1 MNKKQL
7 AKLLIKHPEIKA
19 LYESQEFDASIINKI
34 VAEEIMREDEDEE
47 GEGRVSKAD
56 KQARATLDAVEDSE
70 LRPVNC
76 KKDDISCL
84 KQEIAAAK
92 TEAELKELAKDV
104 EDLDP
109 GHQGLL
115 NALEAAKAR
124 IEGSGSEAPPAE
136 EEDPVKKE
144 LIQSMKSEI
153 EFLKSLLSDP
163 NEMPLDKEEYEQ
175 AIDEYIEK
183 LEEMG
188 VEVAKTDSIEDD
200 KAFVKSVA
208 DSKPE
213 IEKEANAVKAAE
225 EDDFAEKFSDL
236 DAAIMAALKGSK
248 DAATAAND
256 ELDLS
261 DIEIEDDGSD
271 NPAGSGLKI
280 DNSSSSEVTR
290 DDYDD
295 QIIGMK
301 DAIPEED
308 KKQFIKNLKSKSPNP
323 TIERI
328 LGSFKSYLEMF
339 DNQQHVENILK
350 VFEPDQQMELPADN
364 EQPATEEGTAA
375 AIEAIVDKVPAEVE
389 DIEPADVEEAEEEL
403 ETEIEASPEKQVNAE
418 ELKTKVEKK
427 KMGTDDKRSLS
438 NKIHRLKNENRFD
451 EIAKI
456 IEILGKANSTLDELQ
471 SVWPTA
477 KGSRLQGYKAAL
489 SNLPEG
495 VRTAITKANEIMNS
509 NPESEEAQ
517 QVVTAAAA
525 EVEKAITT
533 FEEKIEKFRN
543 TSAEKL
549 AAKSGKQAGDYTS
562 MKVMQNP
569 YFAMFLAQQ
578 LAKANLSESILREE
592 ANFDTDLLQK
602 AINDNKEEVG
612 IIATDSGLDL
622 ATAIKEK
629 FGIDIQAQPKDTSMK
644 DVANEI
650 KPKYEEKMGS
660 EKGLKKFLN
669 DLFVSNKNED
679 GTFDLEAVKAEADRQ
694 LNLDNADGQD
704 SGEDSGIESGEADE
718 IIATTLQSLNSN
730 VEAFPELLANDQFKS
745 LLAMTLRNSNSD
757 SSQSSDNTADSDE
770 ELVDADSNSTMQE
783 SLSGIYLTEEDPAPP
798 IQSDEEE
805 NLPPKTQSDEETGS
819 TMSTDEASGLFNEI
833 QEMQKLFDGQE
844 NLKTINVMDLAK
856 KAFGEI
862 PEAGEV
868 ETKTAE
874 QAAEDGNTASGIDAR
889 KEQASAIE
897 IYSALIQ
904 PMDDFFSTD
913 QAQRLGFMEQFLL
926 ESQSKMLWNLIGNL
940 TLIAEK
946 GKAKAFTN
954 RAEKEAARLSGD
966 GAPEAEVEQTAEPEV
981 QAEAQFNPFKR
992 DKEPVEISKEDQ
1004 ISLKTDLKALLQT
1017 LRATKS
1023 MIGSYERNMTKVS
1036 VDPGLDGSALKE
1048 QLDQYLPMVQKSIAK
1063 IVERANEAFIKATEL
1078 NAPKEEPEVSQPA
1091 DATSPPPTPDAEPEI
1106 TQEGMINAIF
1116 EAMQPALHEMSLMQ
1130 EESRGETINRV
1141 DSVYKKM
1148 RLIYAPVGDGED
1160 SEGLRGF
1167 METGDRARTIQ
1178 QAEKMLELATKEDFI
1193 KLFPG
1198 GRIGEGG
1205 MPATVNAA
1213 TETMNREIKKLVL
1226 IMRDVVTLASKSVI
1240 PHSKLVEIVKS
1251 LSTISKSLYNSFGAK
1266 MMISGESLAQIETRL
1281 GEDESNKSLTDQETK
1296 PGIMDK
1302 LGTLTGKAGE
1312 LAGKGLE
1319 KLKQMFS
1326 WMNEETRKLLLKLFG
1341 EESELIDG
1349 LSNSDLPEEQ
1359 QGALIEEIIDSKS
1372 WFENL
1377 ENNKQVAVGMFGNN
1391 LIRIRGINEVKFGP
1405 LKKLATEIE
1414 TDNKKVLKAFRELEK
1429 PQQDVI
1435 EEVMRDDSDNI
1446 VQYLKTILRI
1456 VEKIGEEAAEE
1467 LIALPELDKNR
1478 AKMKDPDD
1486 VDGEESPF
1494 PDIDSRDPKEPTP
1507 EMNDLL
1513 SRFATFIKRTG
1524 VLNEDIGKV
1533 FTMLGGKDSKK
1544 FGKSLGKSFKKE
1556 ELEQLRD
1563 YFSTPEAVTA
1573 FLEMHFGDDEVYQY
1587 NKLPDK
1593 EKRLKALTKG
1603 LEDAMKAKEGEV
1615 PEPESLGSEDE
1626 EVFPSIDSD
1635 SGSKEFDEKEE
1646 YKNTVK
1652 TASNYLKT
1660 VKSGKVGEI
1669 VKPMLDSLIQKNKQ
1683 SETKLYPQKV
1693 ISMFAKVIMI
1703 LMDQLESQGV
1713 LSEQSQ
1719 SFGKFYAQQFKKD
1732 IKKTPS
1738 WKLPVPERDWIMSNI
1753 EDKDLMALISM
1764 IRKHHKEIK
1773 SNFESSGAKL
1783 DIEEALKPIIEKML
1797 KEHYNH

>member
-1 MNKKQL
+1 MHELWKND
-7 AKLLIKHPEIKA
+7 IK
-19 LYESQEFDASIINKI
+19 
-34 VAEEIMREDEDEE
+34 
-47 GEGRVSKAD
+47 
-56 KQARATLDAVEDSE
+56 
-70 LRPVNC
+70 
-76 KKDDISCL
+76 
-84 KQEIAAAK
+84 
-92 TEAELKELAKDV
+92 
-104 EDLDP
+104 
-109 GHQGLL
+109 
-115 NALEAAKAR
+115 AAKAR
-124 IEGSGSEAPPAE
+124 IEGGSTNDSK
-136 EEDPVKKE
+136 EDPVKKE

-153 EFLKSLLSDP
+153 EFLKSLLNDP
-163 NEMPLDKEEYEQ
+163 KTMPLDKEEYKE
-175 AIDEYIEK
+175 AIGEYTKK
-183 LEEMG
+183 LEQMG
-188 VEVAKTDSIEDD
+188 VAVASTPSAEDD
-200 KAFVKSVA
+200 KAFVQSIQDK
-208 DSKPE
+208 KPE
-213 IEKEANAVKAAE
+213 IEKAADAVKAAG
-225 EDDFAEKFSDL
+225 DDEFAEKFSDL

-549 AAKSGKQAGDYTS
+549 AAKSDKQAGDYTS

-569 YFAMFLAQQ
+569 YFVMFLAQQ

-602 AINDNKEEVG
+602 AINDNKEEVE

-650 KPKYEEKMGS
+650 KTKYEEKMGS

-718 IIATTLQSLNSN
+718 IIATTLQSLNSD
-730 VEAFPELLANDQFKS
+730 VKAFPELLANDQFKS

-844 NLKTINVMDLAK
+844 NLKIINVMDLAK

-874 QAAEDGNTASGIDAR
+874 QAAKDGNTASGIDAQL
-889 KEQASAIE
+889 EQASAIE

-954 RAEKEAARLSGD
+954 RAEKEAAGMSGD
-966 GAPEAEVEQTAEPEV
+966 GAPEAEVEPTTEPEV
-981 QAEAQFNPFKR
+981 QAEAQFDPFNR

-1078 NAPKEEPEVSQPA
+1078 NAPKEEPEVTQPA
-1091 DATSPPPTPDAEPEI
+1091 DATEPTSDVEPET

-1240 PHSKLVEIVKS
+1240 PHSKLTEIVNS
-1251 LSTISKSLYNSFGAK
+1251 LTTISKSLYNSFGAK

-1281 GEDESNKSLTDQETK
+1281 GEDENNKSLTDQETK
-1296 PGIMDK
+1296 PGMIDRLRNF
-1302 LGTLTGKAGE
+1302 LGKTGE

-1524 VLNEDIGKV
+1524 VLNEDIGKSLQCSV
-1533 FTMLGGKDSKK
+1533 AIKNASK
-1544 FGKSLGKSFKKE
+1544 
-1556 ELEQLRD
+1556 
-1563 YFSTPEAVTA
+1563 V
-1573 FLEMHFGDDEVYQY
+1573 
-1587 NKLPDK
+1587 
-1593 EKRLKALTKG
+1593 
-1603 LEDAMKAKEGEV
+1603 
-1615 PEPESLGSEDE
+1615 
-1626 EVFPSIDSD
+1626 
-1635 SGSKEFDEKEE
+1635 SG
-1646 YKNTVK
+1646 
-1652 TASNYLKT
+1652 
-1660 VKSGKVGEI
+1660 
-1669 VKPMLDSLIQKNKQ
+1669 
-1683 SETKLYPQKV
+1683 
-1693 ISMFAKVIMI
+1693 
-1703 LMDQLESQGV
+1703 
-1713 LSEQSQ
+1713 
-1719 SFGKFYAQQFKKD
+1719 
-1732 IKKTPS
+1732 
-1738 WKLPVPERDWIMSNI
+1738 
-1753 EDKDLMALISM
+1753 
-1764 IRKHHKEIK
+1764 
-1773 SNFESSGAKL
+1773 
-1783 DIEEALKPIIEKML
+1783 
-1797 KEHYNH
+1797 

>member
-1 MNKKQL
+1 
-7 AKLLIKHPEIKA
+7 
-19 LYESQEFDASIINKI
+19 
-34 VAEEIMREDEDEE
+34 
-47 GEGRVSKAD
+47 
-56 KQARATLDAVEDSE
+56 
-70 LRPVNC
+70 
-76 KKDDISCL
+76 
-84 KQEIAAAK
+84 
-92 TEAELKELAKDV
+92 
-104 EDLDP
+104 
-109 GHQGLL
+109 
-115 NALEAAKAR
+115 
-124 IEGSGSEAPPAE
+124 
-136 EEDPVKKE
+136 
-144 LIQSMKSEI
+144 
-153 EFLKSLLSDP
+153 
-163 NEMPLDKEEYEQ
+163 
-175 AIDEYIEK
+175 
-183 LEEMG
+183 
-188 VEVAKTDSIEDD
+188 
-200 KAFVKSVA
+200 
-208 DSKPE
+208 
-213 IEKEANAVKAAE
+213 
-225 EDDFAEKFSDL
+225 
-236 DAAIMAALKGSK
+236 MAALKGSK

-549 AAKSGKQAGDYTS
+549 AAKSDKQAGDYTS

-569 YFAMFLAQQ
+569 YFVMFLAQQ

-602 AINDNKEEVG
+602 AINDNKEEVE

-650 KPKYEEKMGS
+650 KTKYEEKMGS

-718 IIATTLQSLNSN
+718 IIATTLQSLNSD

-844 NLKTINVMDLAK
+844 NLKIINVMDLAK

-874 QAAEDGNTASGIDAR
+874 QGAEDGNTASETDAQL
-889 KEQASAIE
+889 EQASAIE

-954 RAEKEAARLSGD
+954 RAEKEAAGMSGD
-966 GAPEAEVEQTAEPEV
+966 GAPEAEVEPTTEPEV
-981 QAEAQFNPFKR
+981 QAEAQFDPFNR

-1091 DATSPPPTPDAEPEI
+1091 DTPEPTPPAEPEA

-1178 QAEKMLELATKEDFI
+1178 QAEEMLELATKEDFI

-1240 PHSKLVEIVKS
+1240 PHSKLVEIVNS
-1251 LSTISKSLYNSFGAK
+1251 LTTISKSLYNSFGAK

-1281 GEDESNKSLTDQETK
+1281 GEDENNKSLTDQETK
-1296 PGIMDK
+1296 PGMIDRLRNFLGKTGEQSQEEGGDEVSDEIDQSPDISDEEKEDLKKSVEESKQWFDGLEDKNKSAIAEFVKQMISRGAKELQEVEVLPHKNEITSEIKASIASFVKKAKVFHKGFDKMIPIAIGDMDEDYLDLTVALMEKDADNFVSHLRTIFMLKDK
-1302 LGTLTGKAGE
+1302 LSLQTVMKFVQDLAGKAGDVASAALE
-1312 LAGKGLE
+1312 PIKQKFKEISKPIENNLKSLTTQLVAIKNASKFITEVTAKHLWEMLTSFFKKNLKSVKSNKESEFTAAIDDPSNNNLSQEQQQSLE
-1319 KLKQMFS
+1319 KSKSKLIDSYNKVSFPAKKWMDSLPGTLKSGFALFALHLIDLVEFLMKKVSAPLRPIALVMFLKFANPEKFES
-1326 WMNEETRKLLLKLFG
+1326 LEEKTVDELGISKAELISGNEKFVNSDATVPTQQKSNDGKVPASEKPKTDQEMEDFYNSSPGSPSRL
-1341 EESELIDG
+1341 EES
-1349 LSNSDLPEEQ
+1349 
-1359 QGALIEEIIDSKS
+1359 
-1372 WFENL
+1372 
-1377 ENNKQVAVGMFGNN
+1377 
-1391 LIRIRGINEVKFGP
+1391 
-1405 LKKLATEIE
+1405 
-1414 TDNKKVLKAFRELEK
+1414 
-1429 PQQDVI
+1429 
-1435 EEVMRDDSDNI
+1435 
-1446 VQYLKTILRI
+1446 LR
-1456 VEKIGEEAAEE
+1456 
-1467 LIALPELDKNR
+1467 
-1478 AKMKDPDD
+1478 
-1486 VDGEESPF
+1486 
-1494 PDIDSRDPKEPTP
+1494 
-1507 EMNDLL
+1507 
-1513 SRFATFIKRTG
+1513 
-1524 VLNEDIGKV
+1524 
-1533 FTMLGGKDSKK
+1533 
-1544 FGKSLGKSFKKE
+1544 
-1556 ELEQLRD
+1556 
-1563 YFSTPEAVTA
+1563 
-1573 FLEMHFGDDEVYQY
+1573 
-1587 NKLPDK
+1587 
-1593 EKRLKALTKG
+1593 
-1603 LEDAMKAKEGEV
+1603 
-1615 PEPESLGSEDE
+1615 
-1626 EVFPSIDSD
+1626 
-1635 SGSKEFDEKEE
+1635 
-1646 YKNTVK
+1646 
-1652 TASNYLKT
+1652 
-1660 VKSGKVGEI
+1660 
-1669 VKPMLDSLIQKNKQ
+1669 
-1683 SETKLYPQKV
+1683 
-1693 ISMFAKVIMI
+1693 
-1703 LMDQLESQGV
+1703 
-1713 LSEQSQ
+1713 
-1719 SFGKFYAQQFKKD
+1719 
-1732 IKKTPS
+1732 
-1738 WKLPVPERDWIMSNI
+1738 
-1753 EDKDLMALISM
+1753 
-1764 IRKHHKEIK
+1764 
-1773 SNFESSGAKL
+1773 
-1783 DIEEALKPIIEKML
+1783 PIIEKML
-1797 KEHYNH
+1797 NEHYNY